1 MFRRQYTTFTKQRD
15 ELLERRD
22 ELNTSAESIEEL
34 IEVLDMRKDEA
45 IERTF
50 KQVSKNFTEVFEKL
64 VPAGKGRLIMQK
76 REEQVCLS
84 LRTKIRSELTFSHD
98 SLTRQWT
105 RMKMPLVAPEWRAI
119 PESPFVSRSIRSRT
133 KD

>member
-1 MFRRQYTTFTKQRD
+1 MRCSTVRQYTTFTKQRD

-22 ELNTSAESIEEL
+22 ELTTSAESIEEL

-50 KQVSKNFTEVFEKL
+50 KQVSKNFAEVFEKL

-76 REEQVCLS
+76 REEQVRLIS
-84 LRTKIRSELTFSHD
+84 TIRFRDVTS
-98 SLTRQWT
+98 
-105 RMKMPLVAPEWRAI
+105 
-119 PESPFVSRSIRSRT
+119 
-133 KD
+133 